1 MSASTLF
8 DKLREEMG
16 IASDAA
22 LARELSVSQCVISQ
36 ARREQSISDR
46 MILRIHEST
55 IWTAKEIRA
64 ELAQSAPHQY
74 HDNPARVSEPE
85 PHQKERTDGSTGR
98 ETAAAGTGGA
108 GPRNE
113 S

>member
-16 IASDAA
+16 VASDAA
-22 LARELSVSQCVISQ
+22 LARELKVSQCVISQ
-36 ARREQSISDR
+36 ARREQAISDR

-64 ELAQSAPHQY
+64 ELAKPAPHQY
-74 HDNPARVSEPE
+74 HDNPPQVSATEAS
-85 PHQKERTDGSTGR
+85 Q
-98 ETAAAGTGGA
+98 
-108 GPRNE
+108 
-113 S
+113 